1 MTKPT
6 EPDST
11 PSPTPASS
19 PKRDGDN
26 SGGASTASE
35 LGSADKGH
43 QRAPR
48 PGERQGGH

>member
-1 MTKPT
+1 MNPST
-6 EPDST
+6 DQANT

-35 LGSADKGH
+35 QGSADKGH

-48 PGERQGGH
+48 PGEHQGGH